1 MGDTLNY
8 ESFHFVS
15 IHKISLGFLYE
26 RLTSINYYKVRQN
39 LNKPRAMQSVAYPLA
54 EKLDPVTLTL
64 KINRVPDSLKV

>member
-15 IHKISLGFLYE
+15 IHKISLRFLYE

-39 LNKPRAMQSVAYPLA
+39 LKKNQGQCKAWRIPSP
-54 EKLDPVTLTL
+54 K
-64 KINRVPDSLKV
+64 N